1 MNAQELIA
9 HYAAVKNRIAPR
21 RASVVSI
28 KIPPKTEESS
38 LSKEQRKIALLAYGM
53 PAVAPDVRSSIVSM
67 LLAYNVSWFA
77 IIGKGRRHR
86 ICMCRRA
93 ITWVLYLRGWSHPKI
108 GKLMQCDHSSSVYAV
123 HKANSWAYTNNKRLQ
138 GKIRH
143 DPSSKNTQRGRHY

>member
-9 HYAAVKNRIAPR
+9 HYAAVKNRIAPKNA
-21 RASVVSI
+21 RAVSI
-28 KIPPKTEESS
+28 KIPLKIEVDPLE
-38 LSKEQRKIALLAYGM
+38 KERRRIALLTYGM
-53 PAVAPDVRSSIVSM
+53 PVIAPDVRSSIISM

-77 IIGKGRRHR
+77 VIGKGRRHR

-138 GKIRH
+138 GKI
-143 DPSSKNTQRGRHY
+143 

>member
-21 RASVVSI
+21 DARAVSI
-28 KIPPKTEESS
+28 KIPPKIEIDPLE
-38 LSKEQRKIALLAYGM
+38 KERRRIALLTYGM
-53 PAVAPDVRSSIVSM
+53 PVIAPDVRYSIVSM

-77 IIGKGRRHR
+77 VIGKGRRHR

-108 GKLMQCDHSSSVYAV
+108 GKFMQCDHSSSVYAV

-138 GKIRH
+138 GKVRH
-143 DPSSKNTQRGRHY
+143 DPSSKNT

>member
-1 MNAQELIA
+1 MNAQELMA
-9 HYAAVKNRIAPR
+9 HYAAVRNRIAPR
-21 RASVVSI
+21 DARAVSI
-28 KIPPKTEESS
+28 KIPPKIEVDPLE
-38 LSKEQRKIALLAYGM
+38 KERRRIALLTYGM
-53 PAVAPDVRSSIVSM
+53 PVIAPDVKSSIVSM

-77 IIGKGRRHR
+77 VIGKGRRHR

-138 GKIRH
+138 GKVKH
-143 DPSSKNTQRGRHY
+143 DPSSKNT